1 MSKVATPASNK
12 LLRKNWRTIIRL
24 TAQINDFVVPNVQNL
39 TVKQLKESAA
49 TVGVTSLPSDP
60 SAAAA
65 VIDSLHD
72 KLAIMQVNPE
82 VQLSGGRSGSRT
94 GPRPARPPRC
104 SGSRYHL

>member
-24 TAQINDFVVPNVQNL
+24 TARINDFVLPNVQNL

-65 VIDSLHD
+65 VIDSLQD
-72 KLAIMQVNPE
+72 KLAIMQVNPKL
-82 VQLSGGRSGSRT
+82 QLSEQAT
-94 GPRPARPPRC
+94 AAAAAGPRPARPPLY
-104 SGSRYHL
+104 SGS